1 MPANA
6 GIQDGKCRAWV
17 TGYRRAPVRRQKTS
31 EETMNKLKGKVAL
44 ITGAGQGVGQG
55 IAFALAAEG
64 AAVAVTGRT
73 LAKVESTAAEI
84 MRRGGKALAL
94 ECEVKDLASLQRTVE
109 QTVKQL
115 GGLNI
120 LVNNAQEVP
129 LGTLESVT
137 EEAFSAGWESG
148 PLATFRLMKL
158 CHPHLKGDGNIIN
171 FGSSA
176 AKRWD
181 AAGYGAYAAVK
192 EAIRSLTRA
201 AACEWAKDGIRTNAI
216 LPLANS
222 PAMEWWTRERPQES
236 SAFIA
241 TVPAQ
246 RVGDCE
252 QDIGR
257 FVVSL
262 CCEESRY
269 INGQSIAVDGGQ
281 AFLG

>member
-1 MPANA
+1 M
-6 GIQDGKCRAWV
+6 
-17 TGYRRAPVRRQKTS
+17 S
-31 EETMNKLKGKVAL
+31 KLKGKVAL
-44 ITGAGQGVGQG
+44 VTGAGQGVGQG
-55 IAFALAAEG
+55 IAFALAQEG

-73 LAKVESTAAEI
+73 LSKVEKTAAEI
-84 MRRGGKALAL
+84 VKRGGKALAL
-94 ECEVKDLASLQRTVE
+94 ECDVKDAASLKRSVE
-109 QTVKQL
+109 QTVQQL

-129 LGTLESVT
+129 LGPLLGVSDEGFT
-137 EEAFSAGWESG
+137 AGWDSG

-171 FGSSA
+171 LASPA
-176 AKRWD
+176 AMRWD
-181 AAGYGAYAAVK
+181 ASNYGVYAAVK

-222 PAMEWWTRERPQES
+222 PGMEWWTREHPQEAA
-236 SAFIA
+236 AFIA
-241 TVPAQ
+241 TVPMQ
-246 RVGDCE
+246 RVGECE
-252 QDIGR
+252 ADIGR

-262 CCEESRY
+262 CSEDCRY

-281 AFLG
+281 AYLG

>member
-1 MPANA
+1 M
-6 GIQDGKCRAWV
+6 R
-17 TGYRRAPVRRQKTS
+17 
-31 EETMNKLKGKVAL
+31 LKGKVAL

-55 IAFALAAEG
+55 IAYALAAEG
-64 AAVAVTGRT
+64 AAIACTGRT
-73 LAKVESTAAEI
+73 LAKVQTTAAEI
-84 MRRGGKALAL
+84 EKRGGKALAIA
-94 ECEVKDLASLQRTVE
+94 CDVKHAESLAACVE

-129 LGTLESVT
+129 LGTLMQVT
-137 EEAFSAGWESG
+137 DEAFAAAWESG
-148 PLATFRLMKL
+148 PLATLRLMKL
-158 CHPHLKGDGNIIN
+158 CYPHLKGNGCIVNLA
-171 FGSSA
+171 SPA

-181 AAGYGAYAAVK
+181 MSGYGAYAAVK

-201 AACEWAKDGIRTNAI
+201 AAGEWGGDGIRTNAI

-222 PAMEWWTRERPQES
+222 PAMAGWTRERPQES

-241 TVPAQ
+241 TVPMQ

-257 FVVSL
+257 FVAAL
-262 CCEESRY
+262 CSDDCRY
-269 INGQSIAVDGGQ
+269 VNGQSIALDGGQ
-281 AFLG
+281 AYLG